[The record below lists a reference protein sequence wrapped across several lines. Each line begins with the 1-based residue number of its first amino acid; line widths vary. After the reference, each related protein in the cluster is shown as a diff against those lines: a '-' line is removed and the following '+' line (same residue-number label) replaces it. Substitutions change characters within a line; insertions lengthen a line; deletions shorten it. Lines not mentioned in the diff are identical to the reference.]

1 MLPTGLQHHQDL
13 STRILRSDV
22 ETLQQVVEAAMG
34 QALPGATV
42 ALTGGFQRSG
52 GSARPPAQLQA
63 LPSEGV

>member
-22 ETLQQVVEAAMG
+22 ETLQQAVEAAVG

-42 ALTGGFQRSG
+42 ALTGGFRRSG
-52 GSARPPAQLQA
+52 GSTCPPAQLQA